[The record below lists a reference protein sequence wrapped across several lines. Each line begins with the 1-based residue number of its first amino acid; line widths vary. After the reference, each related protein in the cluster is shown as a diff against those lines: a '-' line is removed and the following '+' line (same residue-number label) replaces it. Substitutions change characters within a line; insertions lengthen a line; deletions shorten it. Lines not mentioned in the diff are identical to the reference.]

1 MTFEKEKGRGHKCV
15 SVGVFIE
22 NKEAW
27 EKICV
32 SANTGGLYNGRLSSG
47 YICIHSFWQTSA
59 FLGPIII
66 QTLHPPS
73 CSSPKGDRQVL
84 KPCGLSYKHIGTY
97 ERTQGWICSI
107 IIPCLSKVMIYDGK
121 SLKRAICWNICLCGS
136 VCRIQGFSTWAA
148 KLWSCLTGFT
158 QSVRSAVVKRYFWLK
173 PIFKC

>member
-1 MTFEKEKGRGHKCV
+1 MTFKKEKGRGHKCV

-27 EKICV
+27 EKIYV

-47 YICIHSFWQTSA
+47 YTRIYSSWQTSA

-73 CSSPKGDRQVL
+73 YNSPKGDRQVL
-84 KPCGLSYKHIGTY
+84 QP
-97 ERTQGWICSI
+97 WICSI

-121 SLKRAICWNICLCGS
+121 SLKRAIRWSICLGGS
-136 VCRIQGFSTWAA
+136 VHRIQEVQH
-148 KLWSCLTGFT
+148 LSC
-158 QSVRSAVVKRYFWLK
+158 QIVVLFDWLYTICQVSSSQKILLVETYFQILGSLK
-173 PIFKC
+173 KKESQIYSEY